1 MENYTTMSS
10 TTNTVPVCE
19 KAVSK
24 ENITQIVME
33 TREIQIANKDM
44 VAKIVNHLAGPELV
58 KEFESPESSEQ
69 CLIDSVMNH
78 RIIAKQINTALNI
91 ICMALGV

>member
-1 MENYTTMSS
+1 
-10 TTNTVPVCE
+10 
-19 KAVSK
+19 
-24 ENITQIVME
+24 
-33 TREIQIANKDM
+33 M

-78 RIIAKQINTALNI
+78 RAIAKQINTALDI

>member
-10 TTNTVPVCE
+10 TTNAVPVCE
-19 KAVSK
+19 KVESK
-24 ENITQIVME
+24 ENITQIVIE
-33 TREIQIANKDM
+33 TREIQIANKALA
-44 VAKIVNHLAGPELV
+44 AKIVNHLAGPELV
-58 KEFESPESSEQ
+58 KEFESPEPPEQ

-91 ICMALGV
+91 ICTELGV

>member
-10 TTNTVPVCE
+10 TTNAVPVCE
-19 KAVSK
+19 KSVSK

-58 KEFESPESSEQ
+58 KEFESPEPPEQ
-69 CLIDSVMNH
+69 CFIDSVINH
-78 RIIAKQINTALNI
+78 RIIAKQINTALDI
-91 ICMALGV
+91 ICMTLGV